1 MPSLF
6 FTILNMCAF
15 YSHTGISLVS
25 RPQKT
30 DISYANIFSGW
41 LSQCA
46 RFLFCGCLSLF
57 YVAAFPQKY
66 VSYWEFVQYCMY
78 ITVRVC
84 ISVYVRILCD
94 DVFGGT
100 LLHFCRDL
108 NVRIEGGGIIKT
120 NTLAHHRRFTYAS
133 KRRDKTSHTVTIW
146 LYCKVVINAVNIYI
160 IMWLLRETHTHIRKS
175 F

>member
-1 MPSLF
+1 MLDAVFRHRMPSLF

-25 RPQKT
+25 QPQRT
-30 DISYANIFSGW
+30 NISYANIFSWW

-84 ISVYVRILCD
+84 ISVCMCVPCEMMFL
-94 DVFGGT
+94 
-100 LLHFCRDL
+100 
-108 NVRIEGGGIIKT
+108 E
-120 NTLAHHRRFTYAS
+120 A
-133 KRRDKTSHTVTIW
+133 
-146 LYCKVVINAVNIYI
+146 LYCTFVEIWMYELKEGNNHSPILTQNS
-160 IMWLLRETHTHIRKS
+160 RD
-175 F
+175 

>member
-1 MPSLF
+1 MIIISSVLHAVFRHRMPSLF

-25 RPQKT
+25 RPQRT
-30 DISYANIFSGW
+30 NISYANIFSWW

-66 VSYWEFVQYCMY
+66 VSYWEFVKYCMY
-78 ITVRVC
+78 VTVRVC
-84 ISVYVRILCD
+84 IRMYVRILCD

-108 NVRIEGGGIIKT
+108 NVRIEGGGIIILPSLT
-120 NTLAHHRRFTYAS
+120 QNS
-133 KRRDKTSHTVTIW
+133 RD
-146 LYCKVVINAVNIYI
+146 
-160 IMWLLRETHTHIRKS
+160 
-175 F
+175 